1 MLRSSKYRMDA
12 SAKTEICLR
21 PGAEL
26 IHRSGWE
33 WVIFMHHLRR
43 IAVELV
49 PGHHRVAVVGP
60 DKDDDRHQ
68 CLREVPGERLG
79 GGKRH
84 HANSRPASGDHPRS
98 TGAPAAGVWPQ
109 SPRRL
114 AQAAARACV
123 ADPLRSEEHTS
134 ELQSLMRNSYAVFC
148 LKQKKQ

>member
-68 CLREVPGERLG
+68 CLREVPGER
-79 GGKRH
+79 
-84 HANSRPASGDHPRS
+84 
-98 TGAPAAGVWPQ
+98 
-109 SPRRL
+109 
-114 AQAAARACV
+114 
-123 ADPLRSEEHTS
+123 SEEHTS
-134 ELQSLMRNSYAVFC
+134 ELQSLMRISYAVFC
-148 LKQKKQ
+148 LKKKYL

>member
-79 GGKRH
+79 GGKR
-84 HANSRPASGDHPRS
+84 
-98 TGAPAAGVWPQ
+98 
-109 SPRRL
+109 
-114 AQAAARACV
+114 
-123 ADPLRSEEHTS
+123 SEERRVGKECVSTCRSRWSPYH
-134 ELQSLMRNSYAVFC
+134 
-148 LKQKKQ
+148 

>member
-1 MLRSSKYRMDA
+1 MFQLGYGVCVCLWDYLLCVFFFFKQKTAYEMRISDWSSDVCSSDPHHLLSAMLRSSKYRMDA

-60 DKDDDRHQ
+60 DKDADRHQ
-68 CLREVPGERLG
+68 CLRAVPGERLG
-79 GGKRH
+79 VGKRH
-84 HANSRPASGDHPRS
+84 HANSA
-98 TGAPAAGVWPQ
+98 
-109 SPRRL
+109 
-114 AQAAARACV
+114 
-123 ADPLRSEEHTS
+123 EEHTT
-134 ELQSLMRNSYAVFC
+134 E
-148 LKQKKQ
+148 

>member
-33 WVIFMHHLRR
+33 WLIFMHHLRR

-60 DKDDDRHQ
+60 DKDADRRQ

-84 HANSRPASGDHPRS
+84 HAYRSAERRVGTDCVSTIRSRGVTSHTTKKHNTQHKKETPPNS
-98 TGAPAAGVWPQ
+98 
-109 SPRRL
+109 
-114 AQAAARACV
+114 
-123 ADPLRSEEHTS
+123 
-134 ELQSLMRNSYAVFC
+134 
-148 LKQKKQ
+148 

>member
-84 HANSRPASGDHPRS
+84 HANSRP
-98 TGAPAAGVWPQ
+98 
-109 SPRRL
+109 
-114 AQAAARACV
+114 
-123 ADPLRSEEHTS
+123 RSEERRVGQGGVSTCRSRWTPYH
-134 ELQSLMRNSYAVFC
+134 YKKK
-148 LKQKKQ
+148 KQK

>member
-84 HANSRPASGDHPRS
+84 HANSRPASGDHPRT
-98 TGAPAAGVWPQ
+98 TGDPTAGVWPQ

-114 AQAAARACV
+114 AQAAAR
-123 ADPLRSEEHTS
+123 EHGRT
-134 ELQSLMRNSYAVFC
+134 QAWTTVPNT
-148 LKQKKQ
+148 K